1 MDEQTVSQKAE
12 AHAKATV
19 AGDLKSAGS
28 VLDKSAYGPAGE
40 VMKKMPGDLS
50 GCEITSASQQGD
62 GWLVTIRYTG
72 TEGSVDVESTWAERD
87 GEPKIVGLQVL

>member
-1 MDEQTVSQKAE
+1 MDEQTVRRSAE
-12 AHAKATV
+12 AHAQATV
-19 AGDLKSAGS
+19 DGDLKSAGS

-50 GCEITSASQQGD
+50 GCEITSAGEQGD
-62 GWLVTIRYTG
+62 GWSVTIRYTG

-87 GEPKIVGLQVL
+87 GEAKIVGLRVL